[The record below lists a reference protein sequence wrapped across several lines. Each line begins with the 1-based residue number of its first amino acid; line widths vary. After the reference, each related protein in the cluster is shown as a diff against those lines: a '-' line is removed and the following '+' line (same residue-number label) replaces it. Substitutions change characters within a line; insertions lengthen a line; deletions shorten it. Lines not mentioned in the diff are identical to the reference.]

1 MTVGQTRTRGVRNGL
16 FACLSAG
23 FLAACTVTG
32 NDSADRPVVSPH
44 PDLFADAADY
54 PRALRMVALRQR
66 EHERRWQCVPF
77 AREMSGI
84 EIYGDAWTW
93 WNAAAE
99 EGFRR
104 GDRPVPGAVMVFGRS
119 DRLRY
124 GHVSVVADVISDR
137 EVLVDHANWG
147 NNRATRGGMDWGVR
161 VVDVSDANDWSAVR
175 VWWEPT
181 KSLGRRTYAVNGFIY
196 PERLT
201 IAQR

>member
-104 GDRPVPGAVMVFGRS
+104 VTGRS
-119 DRLRY
+119 PGR
-124 GHVSVVADVISDR
+124 SWCSA
-137 EVLVDHANWG
+137 A
-147 NNRATRGGMDWGVR
+147 ATAFATAM
-161 VVDVSDANDWSAVR
+161 SP
-175 VWWEPT
+175 WW
-181 KSLGRRTYAVNGFIY
+181 RM
-196 PERLT
+196 
-201 IAQR
+201 